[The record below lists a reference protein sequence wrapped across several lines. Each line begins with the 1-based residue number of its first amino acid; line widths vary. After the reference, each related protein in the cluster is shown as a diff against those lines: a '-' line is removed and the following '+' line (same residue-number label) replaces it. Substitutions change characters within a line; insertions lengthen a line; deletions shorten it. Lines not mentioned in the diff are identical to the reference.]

1 MQIKGPS
8 AAGETAGTKA
18 AVGRDAK
25 EDAKLK
31 AACTEMEAV
40 FLNLLMKEMRK
51 SVPKG
56 GLVGNSSQ
64 EEIVRS
70 LLDSEMTK
78 NMAQSGGVGLAE
90 MLYRQL
96 STNEAATDNKG
107 QAPR

>member
-8 AAGETAGTKA
+8 AAVAAAGTKA
-18 AVGRDAK
+18 AAGRDAK

-64 EEIVRS
+64 EDIMRS

-96 STNEAATDNKG
+96 SAHDAPSDNKG
-107 QAPR
+107 QAPS

>member
-1 MQIKGPS
+1 MQIKGPP
-8 AAGETAGTKA
+8 AVGETAGIKA
-18 AVGRDAK
+18 AAGRDA
-25 EDAKLK
+25 EANAKLK

-64 EEIVRS
+64 EDIMRS

-96 STNEAATDNKG
+96 STNEAANDNKG

>member
-8 AAGETAGTKA
+8 AVGEAAGVKKA
-18 AVGRDAK
+18 AGRDAK

-40 FLNLLMKEMRK
+40 FLNLLLKEMRK

-56 GLVGNSSQ
+56 GLIGNSSQ
-64 EEIVRS
+64 ENIMRS
-70 LLDSEMTK
+70 LLDSELTK

-96 STNEAATDNKG
+96 SPNDAATDNKG

>member
-1 MQIKGPS
+1 MQIKGPAD
-8 AAGETAGTKA
+8 AAGAKA
-18 AVGRDAK
+18 PTGRDAK

-40 FLNLLMKEMRK
+40 FLNLLLKEMRK
-51 SVPKG
+51 AVPKG

-64 EEIVRS
+64 EDIMRS
-70 LLDSEMTK
+70 LLDSELTK
-78 NMAQSGGVGLAE
+78 NMAQSGGVGLAD

-96 STNEAATDNKG
+96 SPKDAVIDNKG